1 MGPQQIG
8 QSSQESNFFIAF
20 YGVFA
25 KNILPPMEVISLLR
39 KGMKTKQGNFMEI
52 TDVL

>member
-25 KNILPPMEVISLLR
+25 KKYTSADGSYILFKERNENEARQLY
-39 KGMKTKQGNFMEI
+39 GDN
-52 TDVL
+52 